1 MLMPQQRPDVTTQ
14 FRCFGCGQPV
24 SSPLPDDAVLRAIAW
39 CDWCIDEG
47 KDQNIPADK
56 LVPFTPLVVEVLRA
70 MAQEYPDTTAINY
83 FLTQLASHVEAL
95 IQHQTATP

>member
-1 MLMPQQRPDVTTQ
+1 MTTQ

-47 KDQNIPADK
+47 KDQD
-56 LVPFTPLVVEVLRA
+56 R
-70 MAQEYPDTTAINY
+70 TTAKFTALDVGCLRENAALFAESTANNY
-83 FLTQLASHVEAL
+83 FLNSLANRIEAML
-95 IQHQTATP
+95 SPE